1 MNLPNQLTVLRIV
14 LSPVFLLVLLLPLE
28 HSYFWAAAVFA
39 IASITDFLDGHLA
52 RKYKQVTTFGKLTD
66 PVADKLLTTA
76 ALLAFFHFGWCDVW
90 LVLLVLAREF
100 LVTSVRMVAGA
111 QGAVISASIWG
122 KVKTV
127 SQMVSILL
135 ILFLAESVQSL
146 GFPAWLGEGTRFVWF
161 SETLLWITAILAAIS
176 GAGYVFNAAK
186 RIDFNTK

>member
-52 RKYKQVTTFGKLTD
+52 RKYRQVTTFGKLTD

-76 ALLAFFHFGWCDVW
+76 ALLAFLHFGWCDVW

-100 LVTSVRMVAGA
+100 LVTSVRMVASA
-111 QGAVISASIWG
+111 QGAVIPANIWG
-122 KVKTV
+122 KVKTA
-127 SQMVSILL
+127 SQMISILL
-135 ILFLAESVQSL
+135 ILLLAEAVQSL
-146 GFPAWLGEGTRFVWF
+146 DVFVWLGEDTRFIWV
-161 SETLLWITAILAAIS
+161 SEILLWITAILAAIS
-176 GAGYVFNAAK
+176 GAVYMIDAAK